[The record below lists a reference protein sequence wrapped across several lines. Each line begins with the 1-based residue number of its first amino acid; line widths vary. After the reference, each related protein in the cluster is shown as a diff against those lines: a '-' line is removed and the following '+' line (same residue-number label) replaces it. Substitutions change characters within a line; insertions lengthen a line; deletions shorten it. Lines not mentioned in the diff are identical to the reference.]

1 MRLRNFMALMSSSR
15 ATRNGHAQI
24 KEDAV
29 YLVVAQLHMPTLLIT
44 ACTRFSH
51 FYCFMDGASLSLIT
65 LPGVVPLPK
74 CVREGRMQMSG

>member
-1 MRLRNFMALMSSSR
+1 MRLQNFMRLMFSRR
-15 ATRNGHAQI
+15 ATRNGHAKI

-29 YLVVAQLHMPTLLIT
+29 YLVVTQLHMPILLIT

-65 LPGVVPLPK
+65 LPDVVPLSK
-74 CVREGRMQMSG
+74 FVREGRMQMSG